1 LRGYLLNMTY
11 PKRNFSTIVW
21 QSGTIVVLAIAL
33 ALTVNHF
40 RLDGRLPLIG
50 DWSPKA
56 QLSTLPT
63 LEDAIVTLDEAR
75 ALFLTHGAVFIDARP
90 RELYLSGHIQ
100 GALNLPAADIEG
112 TLSQVMQD
120 VTPDSLI
127 IAYCDGESCSLSKE
141 LAFELAARG
150 YSHVRVLVNGWSIWQ
165 EANLPV
171 EEGGGSD
178 HS

>member
-1 LRGYLLNMTY
+1 MTY
-11 PKRNFSTIVW
+11 PKRNFFTIVW
-21 QSGTIVVLAIAL
+21 QSGTILVLAMAL

-40 RLDGRLPLIG
+40 RRDGLPLVG

-56 QLSTLPT
+56 QLSSLPT
-63 LEDAIVTLDEAR
+63 LEDAIVSLDEAR
-75 ALFLTHGAVFIDARP
+75 ALFLTHGAVFVDARP

-100 GALNLPAADIEG
+100 GALNLPPADIEG
-112 TLSQVMQD
+112 AFPQVMQD

-127 IAYCDGESCSLSKE
+127 IAYCDGESCTLSKE

-165 EANLPV
+165 DANLPV
-171 EEGGGSD
+171 EEGGESD
-178 HS
+178 HT

>member
-1 LRGYLLNMTY
+1 MSLT
-11 PKRNFSTIVW
+11 KRIFPTIAW
-21 QSGTIVVLAIAL
+21 QGATILILAIAL

-40 RLDGRLPLIG
+40 RQGGLPLVG

-56 QLSTLPT
+56 QLGSLPT
-63 LEDAIVTLDEAR
+63 LEEAIVSLEEAR

-90 RELYLSGHIQ
+90 RELYLSGHIK
-100 GALNLPAADIEG
+100 GALNLSPTDIDG
-112 TLSQVMQD
+112 VSPQVLQD
-120 VTPDSLI
+120 VPPDSLI
-127 IAYCDGESCSLSKE
+127 IAYCDGESCTLSKE

-150 YSHVRVLVNGWSIWQ
+150 YSHVRVLVNGWSVWQ

-171 EEGGGSD
+171 EAGEGGD